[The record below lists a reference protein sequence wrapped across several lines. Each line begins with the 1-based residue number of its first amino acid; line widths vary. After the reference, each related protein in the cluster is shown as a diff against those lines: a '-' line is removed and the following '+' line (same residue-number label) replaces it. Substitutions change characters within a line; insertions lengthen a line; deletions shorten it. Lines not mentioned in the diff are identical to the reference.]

1 MKKQVQTSV
10 IPEIPGGILYRV
22 KRAGHGLLLAVLA
35 VVLLAMYANSFQGTF
50 VFDDEPNI
58 VNNHRVHLE
67 SLDRDSLT
75 QAMLGLRG
83 SIQRPLAYL
92 SFGLNHYAH
101 GLDVFGYHLVNF
113 LIHLLTA
120 MALYLL
126 ILRTLR
132 LPLLGGGYADRD
144 RAVAFLTVLLWSTSP
159 MQVTAVTYIVQ
170 RMASMA
176 ALFFILA
183 MLFWLLGRTTP
194 GLYRKAGWFGLCLL
208 SGLIS
213 LGFKQNA
220 AMLPVALYLFDLLL
234 IQGVTRQNL
243 MRHLRLAV
251 IPLAILAALAFVLA
265 DPVRIIT
272 GGGFGGREFTML
284 ERLMTQPRIL
294 VFYLSQMAYP
304 IPERFTLVHEIQLST
319 SLFQPWTTLPAIGF
333 WLGWLGLSVYLA
345 ARKPLMAFCLL
356 FFPVNHVVES
366 TILPLELIYEH
377 RNYLPSM
384 PLYLLVALGIVA
396 MIRDYNFKPLLHK
409 MVVASV
415 VVVVLVHGH
424 AVIHRNSLFAD
435 PLLLWQDN
443 VLKAPGLSRVHVNLG
458 KAFSEVNRFEEAKTA
473 YETAIEVNRYH
484 RHSLRAVPLNNLGTY
499 YLREGNVPQAK
510 AYYQQA
516 LEANRSYRLA
526 RVGMVVVLTMMDR
539 LNEAEERLSRML
551 AQHPH
556 DPRFRTLKS
565 SLHFKRG
572 QYREAVREAEHAL
585 SNDPGEI
592 AAVKL
597 LAATRTRLGMY
608 AQARQY
614 WEQYAGT
621 NPDDLEA
628 WLALAFIAD
637 RTNNPELLRNAA
649 VHVDNIRAGRPW
661 DQLFQRLDRVKEM
674 NDLMLPVNHWELLPL
689 IKRGL

>member
-1 MKKQVQTSV
+1 M
-10 IPEIPGGILYRV
+10 I
-22 KRAGHGLLLAVLA
+22 
-35 VVLLAMYANSFQGTF
+35 LLAMYANSFQGAF
-50 VFDDEPNI
+50 VFDDGPNI
-58 VNNHRVHLE
+58 VDNYRVHLE
-67 SLDRDSLT
+67 SLDRESLG

-83 SIQRPLAYL
+83 GIDRPLAYL

-101 GLDVFGYHLVNF
+101 GLDVLGYHLVNF

-144 RAVAFLTVLLWSTSP
+144 RAVAFLAVLLWSTSP

-194 GLYRKAGWFGLCLL
+194 GLYRKAAWFGLCLL

-213 LGFKQNA
+213 LGFKENA
-220 AMLPVALYLFDLLL
+220 AMLPVTLYLFDLLL
-234 IQGVTRQNL
+234 IQEVTRQNL

-272 GGGFGGREFTML
+272 GGGFGGREFTIL

-294 VFYLSQMAYP
+294 VFYLSQMVYP

-319 SLFQPWTTLPAIGF
+319 SLFQPWTTLPAMGF
-333 WLGWLGLSVYLA
+333 WLGWLGLGLYLA

-356 FFPVNHVVES
+356 FFLVNHVVES

-384 PLYLLVALGIVA
+384 TLYLLAALGIVA
-396 MIRDYNFKPLLHK
+396 LIRDYNFKPLLHK

-424 AVIHRNSLFAD
+424 AVIQRNALFAD
-435 PLLLWQDN
+435 PLLLWGDN

-458 KAFSEVNRFEEAKTA
+458 NALTDVNRIEDARIA
-473 YETAIEVNRYH
+473 YETAIEVNRHH
-484 RHSLRAVPLNNLGTY
+484 RRSLRAVPFNNLGTHH
-499 YLREGNVPQAK
+499 LRMGNLPLAK
-510 AYYQQA
+510 AYYHQA
-516 LEANRSYRLA
+516 LEANPSYRQA

-539 LNEAEERLSRML
+539 LNEAEELLSRML
-551 AQHPH
+551 GQYPH
-556 DPRFRTLKS
+556 DPRFRTLNS

-572 QYREAVREAEHAL
+572 QYREAAREAKQAL
-585 SNDPGEI
+585 SSDPGEI
-592 AAVKL
+592 PAVKL
-597 LAATRTRLGMY
+597 LAAAQTRLGIY
-608 AQARQY
+608 SPARRY
-614 WEQYAGT
+614 WEEYART

-628 WLALAFIAD
+628 GLALAFIAD
-637 RTNNPELLRNAA
+637 RTNDPELLRNAA
-649 VHVDNIRAGRPW
+649 IHVDNIRAGRPW
-661 DQLFQRLDRVKEM
+661 EQLFQRLDRVEEM

-689 IKRGL
+689 IERGL